1 MSKRPRRNHAP
12 AFKAKVALESL
23 KGEQTLVELAERYQ
37 VHPNQITEWKKQL
50 LEHAPDIFSK
60 DNRKPEEGPN
70 VKDLHAKIGQLSM
83 ENDFLGR
90 RARSH
95 RRCERK
101 AMIDKD
107 DKLPVTRQCAL
118 LDLSRSGVYYT
129 PAPTSAKDMGF
140 MRQIDEIHLAYP
152 FYGSRKIRNE
162 LWSRGYEMG
171 RDKVRRLMCRM
182 GVEALYVKPRLSLAH
197 PAHVKYPYLLRGLE
211 ITRANHVWAAD
222 ITYLPMAKG
231 FCYLVAIMD
240 WASRMVLSWRLSNTL
255 DSSFCVDALEEAIA
269 KYGCPEIFNTDQ
281 GSQFTAEV
289 FTDTLRARSIAISMD
304 GKGRWMDN
312 VFIERLWKSVKYED
326 IYLKAYGSMAEVKKG
341 LATYFM
347 FYNEK
352 RWHQNFDKKTPA
364 MVYCNTLPQ
373 RQVAA

>member
-1 MSKRPRRNHAP
+1 
-12 AFKAKVALESL
+12 
-23 KGEQTLVELAERYQ
+23 
-37 VHPNQITEWKKQL
+37 
-50 LEHAPDIFSK
+50 
-60 DNRKPEEGPN
+60 
-70 VKDLHAKIGQLSM
+70 
-83 ENDFLGR
+83 
-90 RARSH
+90 
-95 RRCERK
+95 
-101 AMIDKD
+101 MIDKG
-107 DKLPVTRQCAL
+107 DKLPVTRQCDL

-129 PAPTSAKDMGF
+129 PVPVSEKDRDLL
-140 MRQIDEIHLAYP
+140 RQIDEIHMAYS

-162 LWSRGYEMG
+162 LWVKGYDIG
-171 RDKVRRLMCRM
+171 RDKVRSLMRRM
-182 GVEALYVKPRLSLAH
+182 GIEALYVKPRLSLVH
-197 PAHVKYPYLLRGLE
+197 PGHVKYPYLLRGLE

-222 ITYLPMAKG
+222 ITYIPMAKG

-281 GSQFTAEV
+281 GSQFTSEE
-289 FTDTLRARSIAISMD
+289 FTDTLRSRGVSISMD

-326 IYLKAYGSMAEVKKG
+326 IYLKAYDSMAEVKKG
-341 LATYFM
+341 LASYFM

-352 RWHQNFDKKTPA
+352 RWHQNFDRKTPA